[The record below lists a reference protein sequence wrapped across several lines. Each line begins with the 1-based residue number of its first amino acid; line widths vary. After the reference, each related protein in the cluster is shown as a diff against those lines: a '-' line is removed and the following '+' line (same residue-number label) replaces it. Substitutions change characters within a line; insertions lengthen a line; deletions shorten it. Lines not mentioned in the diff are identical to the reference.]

1 MESPSLTRNSVQLET
16 NEATSTEETK
26 DNNANGAGLLTNL
39 ILVTRTIALI
49 VGVVVFATLHYIVLN
64 HPRRSSHP
72 NTVINTA
79 AVTSGILHVE
89 GNRLVDSAGNLV
101 ILRGAQ
107 IESAFN
113 VAHPSPAE
121 RQATDHLNSETFAIM
136 HNDWHMNVLRLPIC
150 DYLWE
155 ADKIGY
161 ITRLQQVVSDA
172 NRAGLYVILDLDSDQ
187 HCGAPHTN
195 SMLKMPYL
203 HSLTFWRAIASTF
216 DNSPMVIFDAFDEPH
231 TLLSDDWSS
240 WLHGGR
246 FHGHRYVGMQ
256 DIVQTIR
263 QQGAKQPIVVESLP
277 DRNGLDAIGNYLIND
292 PNIIYSWHLYFSESI
307 ERTPAD
313 WDRLFGDFSLS
324 HAVLIG
330 EWAFLPNAP
339 QATYCKGISNNG
351 GTLLVEDF
359 LLYMQQHN
367 LNWVAWS
374 FEPGYLIV
382 NYNSYSPTSL
392 RTAWKCGQET
402 PGAGDGE
409 LIKLYLANQH

>member
-1 MESPSLTRNSVQLET
+1 MESPSLSPDPVQVET
-16 NEATSTEETK
+16 NETTSTEETK
-26 DNNANGAGLLTNL
+26 DNSATGADLLTNL

-49 VGVVVFATLHYIVLN
+49 VGMVVFATFHYIVLK
-64 HPRRSSHP
+64 HPGRTSHP
-72 NTVINTA
+72 ITVVNTA
-79 AVTSGILHVE
+79 AATSGILHVE
-89 GNRLVDSAGNLV
+89 GNRLVDSAGNMV

-113 VAHPSPAE
+113 VAHPSAAE
-121 RQATDHLNSETFAIM
+121 RQATDHLNGETFSIM
-136 HNDWHMNVLRLPIC
+136 HDDWHMNVLRLPIC

-155 ADKIGY
+155 VDKTGY
-161 ITRLQQVVSDA
+161 VTRLQEVVSDA

-187 HCGAPHTN
+187 RCGARHAN
-195 SMLKMPYL
+195 SVFKMPYL
-203 HSLTFWRAIASTF
+203 HALTFWGAIAAAF
-216 DNSPMVIFDAFDEPH
+216 ENSPMIIFDAFEEPH
-231 TLLSDDWSS
+231 TLHADDWSF

-246 FHGHRYVGMQ
+246 VHGISYVGMQ
-256 DIVQTIR
+256 DIVDTIR
-263 QQGAKQPIVVESLP
+263 QRGAKQPIVVESLP

-292 PNIIYSWHLYFSESI
+292 ANIIYSWHLYFSESI

-313 WDRLFGDFSLS
+313 WSRLFGDFSLS

-339 QATYCKGISNNG
+339 HITYCRGISNDE

-392 RTAWKCGQET
+392 RTPWKCGQET

-409 LIKLYLANQH
+409 LVKLYLANQG